1 MKVGILTG
9 GGDCP
14 GLNAVIRAAV
24 KVGAGQHGHE
34 HLGLL
39 HGWRGLLERE
49 TMPLGPDAVRGI
61 LHRGGTILRS
71 SRTNPYS
78 RDGGPEAA
86 AAAYSQL
93 GLDALIA
100 IGGEDTLGV
109 ARRLHEDFDLNVVG
123 VPKTIDNDLSGTD
136 YTFGFATAVQVAVDA
151 IDRLHSTAESHDRV
165 MVVEVMGRHVGWIA
179 TYAGLAGGADFI
191 LVPEHPRPVS
201 DLVAAI
207 RRRHEAGSE
216 FSIVVVSEGYELEG
230 TEAGGETDE
239 FGHVALADVDVGQE
253 LADRIGEATG
263 FDTRSVVLGH
273 IQRGGTPCASDR
285 VLATRFGTAAAHL
298 VARRRFGRMV
308 AQVGDDVRDIPL
320 TDAVAEL
327 KAVPPERF
335 AVAEAFFA

>member
-1 MKVGILTG
+1 MKVGLLTG

-24 KVGAGQHGHE
+24 KVGAGRYGHE

-39 HGWRGLLERE
+39 HGWRGLLEKE
-49 TMPLGPDAVRGI
+49 TMPLGPDEVRGI

-78 RDGGPEAA
+78 RDGGGEEAA
-86 AAAYSQL
+86 AAFADL

-109 ARRLHEDFDLNVVG
+109 ARRLHEDFGINVIG

-191 LVPEHPRPVS
+191 LVPEHPHPVT
-201 DLVAAI
+201 DVVAAI
-207 RRRHEAGSE
+207 KRRHEAGSE

-230 TEAGGETDE
+230 ADTGEAVDE
-239 FGHVALADVDVGQE
+239 FGHVDLADVDVGQN
-253 LADRIGEATG
+253 LAARIGEATG

-273 IQRGGTPCASDR
+273 IQRGGTPCAADR

-298 VARRRFGRMV
+298 VAKGTFGRMV
-308 AQVGDDVRDIPL
+308 ALVGDDVRDIPL

>member
-1 MKVGILTG
+1 MRVGLLTG

-24 KVGAGQHGHE
+24 KVGASRYGHE

-39 HGWRGLLERE
+39 HGWRGLLEKE
-49 TMPLGPDAVRGI
+49 TTPLGPDEVRGI

-71 SRTNPYS
+71 SRTNPFG
-78 RDGGPEAA
+78 RDGGGAA
-86 AAAYSQL
+86 AAAAIEDL

-109 ARRLHEDFDLNVVG
+109 ARKLHEQFGTNVIG

-201 DLVAAI
+201 DVVDAVK
-207 RRRHEAGSE
+207 RRHAAGSE
-216 FSIVVVSEGYELEG
+216 FSIIVVSEGYEFEDS
-230 TEAGGETDE
+230 AGDAETDE
-239 FGHVALADVDVGQE
+239 FGHVALADVGVGHR
-253 LADRIGEATG
+253 LAAMIGEATG
-263 FDTRSVVLGH
+263 FDTRDVVLGH
-273 IQRGGTPCASDR
+273 IQRGGTPCAADR

-298 VARRRFGRMV
+298 VAKGQFGRMV

-335 AVAEAFFA
+335 AVAEVFFP